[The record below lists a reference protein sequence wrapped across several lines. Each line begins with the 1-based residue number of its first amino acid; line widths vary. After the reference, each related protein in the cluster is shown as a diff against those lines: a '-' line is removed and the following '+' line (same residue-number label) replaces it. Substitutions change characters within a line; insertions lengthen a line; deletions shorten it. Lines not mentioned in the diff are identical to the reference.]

1 MKIMGYQRENGA
13 FGVRNY
19 VAVIPSVFCADHA
32 AQRIADQVKS
42 AVAMP
47 HPVGCGQHG
56 EDLDQTVRTLIGLG
70 RDPNVGAVL
79 LVGLGC
85 ERVSVQELYDGIAPT
100 GKPVEC
106 ITIQECG
113 GTVKTIA
120 KGVEI
125 AARMAQKLSAQ
136 VRVPMAAAGAQI
148 ICFTSGR
155 GTPTGFPLVP
165 VIKITGN
172 DKTYRL
178 LEDNIDINA
187 GTVVTGTKKISE
199 VGQEIYEE
207 ILAVANGKQTKAEA
221 MGHALFLSLFL
232 LQLSPQGLCGLPLQP
247 GQLRPGHAQQ
257 AGAAGLGHFLPV
269 AQAQHGAL
277 LNGQL
282 IQRPLHGLALRG
294 VLPRR
299 LPVRVP
305 GPVQGQHR
313 LYSLFQPG
321 QILAGQQGGHRFI
334 HRPVVGVEQADL
346 LVAHQGQIQPGGVE
360 GHHGQGLEIQELAKL
375 CGLPLAHQHQIFVAD
390 AVLARL
396 IEAGLVGDDH
406 PLLQHL
412 GHEFAVQ
419 LPAHALGPLVDA

>member
-70 RDPNVGAVL
+70 CNPNVGAVL

-125 AARMAQKLSAQ
+125 ATRMAQKLSAQ
-136 VRVPMAAAGAQI
+136 VRVPLAAAGAQI

-221 MGHALFLSLFL
+221 MGHALFYPFSCSSFRRRA
-232 LQLSPQGLCGLPLQP
+232 SVACRSSRDSCGRDMPS
-247 GQLRPGHAQQ
+247 RRAQRDWGISCQ
-257 AGAAGLGHFLPV
+257 
-269 AQAQHGAL
+269 
-277 LNGQL
+277 
-282 IQRPLHGLALRG
+282 
-294 VLPRR
+294 
-299 LPVRVP
+299 
-305 GPVQGQHR
+305 
-313 LYSLFQPG
+313 
-321 QILAGQQGGHRFI
+321 
-334 HRPVVGVEQADL
+334 
-346 LVAHQGQIQPGGVE
+346 
-360 GHHGQGLEIQELAKL
+360 
-375 CGLPLAHQHQIFVAD
+375 
-390 AVLARL
+390 
-396 IEAGLVGDDH
+396 
-406 PLLQHL
+406 
-412 GHEFAVQ
+412 
-419 LPAHALGPLVDA
+419 

>member
-19 VAVIPSVFCADHA
+19 VAVIPSVFCANHA

-70 RDPNVGAVL
+70 CNPNVGAVL

-125 AARMAQKLSAQ
+125 ATRMAQKLSAQ
-136 VRVPMAAAGAQI
+136 VRVPFDVSELLIGLKCGGTDATSGIAANPALGMAVDNIIDQGGSAMLTEIGELIGCEHILAKRAATPEVGEDILRIVRHVEQVLEESTKNYERTSNRAALVTPGNFDGGVSSVSEKALGGMFKSGTRPFVGTLEYSEAPTKHGLYLMNAEGQDGEVVTPMAAAGAQI

-221 MGHALFLSLFL
+221 MGHGELFTI
-232 LQLSPQGLCGLPLQP
+232 G
-247 GQLRPGHAQQ
+247 RYE
-257 AGAAGLGHFLPV
+257 V
-269 AQAQHGAL
+269 
-277 LNGQL
+277 
-282 IQRPLHGLALRG
+282 
-294 VLPRR
+294 
-299 LPVRVP
+299 
-305 GPVQGQHR
+305 
-313 LYSLFQPG
+313 Y
-321 QILAGQQGGHRFI
+321 
-334 HRPVVGVEQADL
+334 
-346 LVAHQGQIQPGGVE
+346 
-360 GHHGQGLEIQELAKL
+360 
-375 CGLPLAHQHQIFVAD
+375 
-390 AVLARL
+390 
-396 IEAGLVGDDH
+396 
-406 PLLQHL
+406 
-412 GHEFAVQ
+412 
-419 LPAHALGPLVDA
+419 

>member
-47 HPVGCGQHG
+47 HPVGCEQHG

-85 ERVSVQELYDGIAPT
+85 EQVSVQELYDGIAPT

-125 AARMAQKLSAQ
+125 ATRMAQKLSAQ

-199 VGQEIYEE
+199 GGQEIYEE

-221 MGHALFLSLFL
+221 MGHGELFTI
-232 LQLSPQGLCGLPLQP
+232 G
-247 GQLRPGHAQQ
+247 RYE
-257 AGAAGLGHFLPV
+257 V
-269 AQAQHGAL
+269 
-277 LNGQL
+277 
-282 IQRPLHGLALRG
+282 
-294 VLPRR
+294 
-299 LPVRVP
+299 
-305 GPVQGQHR
+305 
-313 LYSLFQPG
+313 Y
-321 QILAGQQGGHRFI
+321 
-334 HRPVVGVEQADL
+334 
-346 LVAHQGQIQPGGVE
+346 
-360 GHHGQGLEIQELAKL
+360 
-375 CGLPLAHQHQIFVAD
+375 
-390 AVLARL
+390 
-396 IEAGLVGDDH
+396 
-406 PLLQHL
+406 
-412 GHEFAVQ
+412 
-419 LPAHALGPLVDA
+419 